1 MQKTIS
7 QIESEA
13 ACQNSTESASDQL
26 YQTAFA
32 SWQQDTE
39 NVFSFCPP
47 NPNPQTVFLEGI
59 GMQKEDPAILERRAL
74 QRISN
79 HFGILFLHQL
89 LVPYFIILVC
99 ILLFSFTSTPLSYS
113 LHDMVLYGSDG
124 AVLITIILQTLFR
137 FGVPLFI
144 AAHKMKMP
152 REVTFCHQDAPIS
165 AWLRTAAV
173 TLCIFSVFGGVLMCF
188 PETIIQVL
196 TLGTLSHSILCM
208 EPPYQLTYFL
218 FILLCRPIFETILY
232 HGSMLHVL
240 RQFGDDTA
248 VLLTAIFSAM
258 MSENLLTGISAFAL
272 SLLAGREILRHQ
284 NILIGLFA
292 RYIYYILI
300 FFGFHISIFQ
310 NDVPLPGRNIAVIL
324 IGMIG
329 MLLCILLLW
338 KAPFKGK
345 KRFQSIRSTGKC
357 CLTFLIQANLMTFCM
372 FVAFALL
379 IVTSIL

>member
-1 MQKTIS
+1 
-7 QIESEA
+7 
-13 ACQNSTESASDQL
+13 
-26 YQTAFA
+26 
-32 SWQQDTE
+32 
-39 NVFSFCPP
+39 
-47 NPNPQTVFLEGI
+47 
-59 GMQKEDPAILERRAL
+59 MQKEDPAILERRAL

-258 MSENLLTGISAFAL
+258 MSENLITAISAFAL
-272 SLLAGREILRHQ
+272 SLLAGRGILRHQ